1 MSPNSKEPATLE
13 VVVERLGHISKA
25 VDDLRGEVKDQSRG
39 FVSRSEFE
47 AWQTGY
53 DREMRDLKSQVAKI
67 EVDASAAVAAAENR
81 ATAAVA
87 AAENRATVAESRR
100 PSGVAIAMGVIAFS
114 SLALSVVVL
123 LIQK

>member
-1 MSPNSKEPATLE
+1 MTPSPKEPATLD
-13 VVVERLGHISKA
+13 VVVERLGHISKS

-39 FVSRSEFE
+39 FVSRGEFE

-53 DREMRDLKSQVAKI
+53 DREMRDLKAHVAKI
-67 EVDASAAVAAAENR
+67 EVDADTAVVAAENR
-81 ATAAVA
+81 ATAAVS

-100 PSGVAIAMGVIAFS
+100 PSGLAIAMGVIAFA
-114 SLALSVVVL
+114 SLSLSVIVL